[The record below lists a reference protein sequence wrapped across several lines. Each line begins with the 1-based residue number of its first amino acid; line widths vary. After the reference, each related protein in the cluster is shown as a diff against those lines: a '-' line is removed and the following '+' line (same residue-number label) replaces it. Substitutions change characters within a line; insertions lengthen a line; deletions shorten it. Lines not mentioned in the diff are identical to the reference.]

1 MARLRRYAEHR
12 SRRPNGPRRATRA
25 VPCRARVRLDV
36 PGAQLTRHDE
46 SASGR
51 MARLNRTDEVRV
63 PMAVKLD
70 RIDINIL
77 AQLQKNGRIT
87 NINLAKAVALSPSP
101 CLLRV
106 KRLEEAGY
114 ITSYNARIDLAK
126 LGETITVFTE
136 VTLNDHHRE
145 DFVKFESSIRT
156 IDEVIECHLVSGG
169 YDYLVRFIARGVAH
183 YQQIIE
189 SILERDIGV
198 AKYFSYI
205 VIKSPIEKLHYPLA
219 RLFPTEP

>member
-1 MARLRRYAEHR
+1 MG
-12 SRRPNGPRRATRA
+12 SI
-25 VPCRARVRLDV
+25 
-36 PGAQLTRHDE
+36 
-46 SASGR
+46 
-51 MARLNRTDEVRV
+51 
-63 PMAVKLD
+63 KLD

-77 AQLQKNGRIT
+77 AQLQRNARLT
-87 NINLAKAVALSPSP
+87 NIALASAVALSPSP

-145 DFVKFESSIRT
+145 DFVKFEAAIRT
-156 IDEVIECHLVSGG
+156 VDEVIECHLISGG
-169 YDYLVRFIARGVAH
+169 YDYLLKFITRGVAH
-183 YQQIIE
+183 YQSVIE
-189 SILERDIGV
+189 DILERDIGV

-219 RLFPTEP
+219 KLVNVDA

>member
-1 MARLRRYAEHR
+1 MGSL
-12 SRRPNGPRRATRA
+12 
-25 VPCRARVRLDV
+25 
-36 PGAQLTRHDE
+36 
-46 SASGR
+46 
-51 MARLNRTDEVRV
+51 
-63 PMAVKLD
+63 KLD

-77 AQLQKNGRIT
+77 AQLQRNARLT
-87 NINLAKAVALSPSP
+87 NINLASAVALSPSP
-101 CLLRV
+101 CLQRV

-145 DFVKFESSIRT
+145 DFVKFEASIRT
-156 IDEVIECHLVSGG
+156 IDEVIECHLISGG
-169 YDYLVRFIARGVAH
+169 YDYLLKVLTRGVAH
-183 YQQIIE
+183 HQSVIE
-189 SILERDIGV
+189 TILERDIGV

-219 RLFPTEP
+219 KLVDVDV

>member
-1 MARLRRYAEHR
+1 
-12 SRRPNGPRRATRA
+12 
-25 VPCRARVRLDV
+25 
-36 PGAQLTRHDE
+36 
-46 SASGR
+46 

-136 VTLNDHHRE
+136 VTLSDHHRE

>member
-1 MARLRRYAEHR
+1 
-12 SRRPNGPRRATRA
+12 
-25 VPCRARVRLDV
+25 
-36 PGAQLTRHDE
+36 
-46 SASGR
+46 

-63 PMAVKLD
+63 PMPVKLD

-106 KRLEEAGY
+106 KRLEDAGY

-145 DFVKFESSIRT
+145 DFVKFEAAIRT
-156 IDEVIECHLVSGG
+156 VDEVIECHLISGG
-169 YDYLVRFIARGVAH
+169 YDYLLKFITRGVAH
-183 YQQIIE
+183 YQSVIE
-189 SILERDIGV
+189 DILERDIGV

-219 RLFPTEP
+219 KLVNVDA

>member
-1 MARLRRYAEHR
+1 MAAI
-12 SRRPNGPRRATRA
+12 
-25 VPCRARVRLDV
+25 
-36 PGAQLTRHDE
+36 
-46 SASGR
+46 
-51 MARLNRTDEVRV
+51 
-63 PMAVKLD
+63 KLD

-77 AQLQKNGRIT
+77 AQLQRNGRIT
-87 NINLAKAVALSPSP
+87 NIELAKNVALSPSP

-114 ITSYNARIDLAK
+114 ITSYNARIDLSK

-136 VTLNDHHRE
+136 VTLSSHHRE
-145 DFVKFESSIRT
+145 DFAKFETSIRA

-169 YDYLVRFIARGVAH
+169 YDYLLKLISRGVGH
-183 YQQIIE
+183 YQSVME
-189 SILERDIGV
+189 DILDRNIGV

-219 RLFPTEP
+219 KLFNTER

>member
-1 MARLRRYAEHR
+1 MGSL
-12 SRRPNGPRRATRA
+12 
-25 VPCRARVRLDV
+25 
-36 PGAQLTRHDE
+36 
-46 SASGR
+46 
-51 MARLNRTDEVRV
+51 
-63 PMAVKLD
+63 KLD

-77 AQLQKNGRIT
+77 AQLQRNARLT
-87 NINLAKAVALSPSP
+87 NINLASAVALSPSP
-101 CLLRV
+101 CLQRV

-145 DFVKFESSIRT
+145 DFVKFEASIRT
-156 IDEVIECHLVSGG
+156 IDEVIECHLISGG
-169 YDYLVRFIARGVAH
+169 YDYLLKFLTRGVAH
-183 YQQIIE
+183 YQSVIE
-189 SILERDIGV
+189 NILESDIGV

-219 RLFPTEP
+219 KLVDVDQ

>member
-1 MARLRRYAEHR
+1 MG
-12 SRRPNGPRRATRA
+12 S
-25 VPCRARVRLDV
+25 
-36 PGAQLTRHDE
+36 
-46 SASGR
+46 
-51 MARLNRTDEVRV
+51 
-63 PMAVKLD
+63 VKLD

-77 AQLQKNGRIT
+77 AQLQRNARIT
-87 NINLAKAVALSPSP
+87 NINLANAVSLSASP

-145 DFVKFESSIRT
+145 DFAKFEASIRT
-156 IDEVIECHLVSGG
+156 IDEVIECHLISGG
-169 YDYLVRFIARGVAH
+169 YDYLLKFLTRGVAH
-183 YQQIIE
+183 YQSVIE
-189 SILERDIGV
+189 QILERDIGV

-219 RLFPTEP
+219 KLVDVDR

>member
-1 MARLRRYAEHR
+1 MG
-12 SRRPNGPRRATRA
+12 SI
-25 VPCRARVRLDV
+25 
-36 PGAQLTRHDE
+36 
-46 SASGR
+46 
-51 MARLNRTDEVRV
+51 
-63 PMAVKLD
+63 KLD

-77 AQLQKNGRIT
+77 AQLQRNARLT
-87 NINLAKAVALSPSP
+87 NIALASAVALSPSP

-106 KRLEEAGY
+106 KRLEEAGF

-145 DFVKFESSIRT
+145 DFVKFEAAIRT
-156 IDEVIECHLVSGG
+156 VDEVIECHLISGG
-169 YDYLVRFIARGVAH
+169 YDYLLKFITRGVAH
-183 YQQIIE
+183 YQSVIE
-189 SILERDIGV
+189 DILERDIGV

-219 RLFPTEP
+219 KLVNVDP

>member
-1 MARLRRYAEHR
+1 
-12 SRRPNGPRRATRA
+12 
-25 VPCRARVRLDV
+25 
-36 PGAQLTRHDE
+36 
-46 SASGR
+46 